1 MDKWPTE
8 LKEDME
14 KVFITSP
21 EFLEILKEEKELED
35 MMNRQSFEG
44 ELPE

>member
-1 MDKWPTE
+1 MDKWQTE
-8 LKEDME
+8 LKNEME
-14 KVFITSP
+14 QVFISSP

-35 MMNRQSFEG
+35 MMNRQSFKG

>member
-8 LKEDME
+8 LKNEME
-14 KVFITSP
+14 QVFISSP

-35 MMNRQSFEG
+35 MMNRQSFKG